1 VINGEILSS
10 FDLTINNKK
19 EEKKGRKKE
28 EINIPR

>member
-10 FDLTINNKK
+10 FDLTINNKN

-28 EINIPR
+28 EINVPR